1 MCSVH
6 LLVTMAGQFYLT
18 LPSNSSMEYF
28 PGNTLTNFKTKLAQP
43 IELTGEW
50 EVALSEFQ
58 YPRSWYNLRDFDN
71 HIYYDSGG
79 QGFYSTSV
87 IPHGYYPTIKEFVAA
102 VNKTLTTDMNGD
114 IWLTYNKITRK
125 MVHVKNKAKLAL
137 AGWFASMIGFEKKE
151 VVITKK
157 TEAPLPVDLEAGF
170 HAMYL
175 YTDIVEPQLVGDS
188 KVSLLKVIK
197 CAGEF
202 GENVAVSFPNL
213 QYVPVNVKSFETVE
227 IDIKDDTQ
235 EKVPFEF
242 GKVIVTL
249 HFRQR
254 RSPLFI

>member
-1 MCSVH
+1 
-6 LLVTMAGQFYLT
+6 MAGQFYLT

-102 VNKTLTTDMNGD
+102 VNKTLKTDTNGD

-125 MVHVKNKAKLAL
+125 ITVHVKNKAKLAL
-137 AGWFASMIGFEKKE
+137 AGRFASMIGFEKRE

-157 TEAPLPVDLEAGF
+157 TEAPLPVNLEAGF

-197 CAGEF
+197 CKVIKVWGECDC
-202 GENVAVSFPNL
+202 ELS
-213 QYVPVNVKSFETVE
+213 QSSIYVPVNVKSFETVE

>member
-1 MCSVH
+1 
-6 LLVTMAGQFYLT
+6 MASQFYLT

-28 PGNTLTNFKTKLAQP
+28 PANTLTNFKTKLAQP

-58 YPRSWYNLRDFDN
+58 YPRSWYNLRKGLDS
-71 HIYYDSGG
+71 HIYHRSGG
-79 QGFYSTSV
+79 EGYFLSSGV
-87 IPHGYYPTIKEFVAA
+87 PHGYYRSVKEFVSA
-102 VNKTLTTDMNGD
+102 VNKTLKTNVNGD
-114 IWLTYNKITRK
+114 IWFTYNQLTRK
-125 MVHVKNKAKLAL
+125 MTVHVKNKAKLFL
-137 AGWFASMIGFEKKE
+137 SDRFASMVGFDEKELEIAKN
-151 VVITKK
+151 

-170 HAMYL
+170 HTMYL

-188 KVSLLKVIK
+188 KVSLLKVVK
-197 CAGEF
+197 CSGEF
-202 GENVAVSFPNL
+202 GENVNVSFPNL
-213 QYVPVNVKSFETVE
+213 QYVPVSVKSFETIE

-254 RSPLFI
+254 RPPLFI